1 MPTIDLPTLFL
12 LTTALLVLMGAM
24 FLVTWSQDRRGNLAM
39 MHWGV
44 AHLLAVPG
52 CVLLGLRGQIPDWAS
67 IGAANVLIL
76 LAFGQ
81 LVVGVHA
88 FEGRRA
94 HPLVGFGGAL
104 VWLLVTQIPFVWTAF
119 AHRVAF
125 VSFTIGCHTA
135 AAAWLFHLG
144 RIQEPLPSRRIAV
157 GLLALIS
164 LTHAVRIGLTLGG
177 PASIDGTYAT
187 VGSGWVAFVAVQ
199 MVLQTVLLG
208 FVLVSLV
215 KERAED
221 RQRRAAEV
229 DGLTG
234 VLTRRAF
241 RDRAA
246 ARLEADASRGAL
258 LIFDLDRFKTINDTH
273 GHLAGDRVLA
283 AFAEVVSRRLG
294 PDDVFG
300 RYGGE
305 EFALFLA
312 TADVGAAWRLAD
324 GIRRDFAELDLV
336 HDGRAIEAT
345 VSVGVAAVP
354 MIEPELD
361 RLVACADAGLY
372 AAKQAGR
379 DRVEAGSGVASD
391 RRLPSRRPA

>member
-12 LTTALLVLMGAM
+12 LTTALLVLMGVM
-24 FLVTWSQDRRGNLAM
+24 FLVTWAQDRRGNLAM

-67 IGAANVLIL
+67 IGAANLLIL

-81 LVVGVHA
+81 LVVGAHA

-104 VWLLVTQIPFVWTAF
+104 AWLIATQIPLVWEVF

-125 VSFTIGCHTA
+125 VSFTIACHAAVTA
-135 AAAWLFHLG
+135 RLFHLG
-144 RIQEPLPSRRIAV
+144 QRQEPLPSRRIAV
-157 GLLALIS
+157 GLLGLIG
-164 LTHAVRIGLTLGG
+164 LTHAVRIGLTLFG
-177 PASIDGTYAT
+177 PAGDGSYAT
-187 VGSGWVAFVAVQ
+187 LGSGWVAFVAVQ

-208 FVLVSLV
+208 FVLVSMV

-221 RQRRAAEV
+221 RQRRAAEI

-283 AFAEVVSRRLG
+283 AFAGVVSRRIG
-294 PDDVFG
+294 TDDVFG

-379 DRVEAGSGVASD
+379 DRVEAGSGVAPD